1 MRAEV
6 QQRTEPIEQFVM
18 WIKQT
23 VDSIF
28 ANRFTATGF
37 LSSILLAWIL
47 WRALTSPPAPLPGPD
62 FVKASGLARTFKP
75 LMEYSDTGMYQ
86 VHELQDTSIAVWD
99 LGESVRAANITSG
112 PMIVN
117 ELDGLSTNLGTL
129 SMEITRFCAHVGGDV
144 DSYVCVYIPSCI
156 FSTDFH
162 TSVILVT
169 QWAKLNLESI
179 GQSTDGSVVTA
190 LDNVHSLLSSL
201 GLLESSDGS
210 MSWIGKS
217 LKAIFGLTPRQK
229 SALTLHHTFN
239 EVLNTLEDAIKNEL
253 NMAAELFKIFES
265 IDKQF
270 DNLHRVVA
278 REQDQQERELDQELA
293 SLWVQLMSSRK
304 SVIMEKFQR
313 NKELLSTL
321 RTRTVSNKKML
332 AQHNHGLVALKAGLE
347 VLRGKLVSPLIRSNG
362 SGAPS
367 IEKQIECLEG
377 TYKYLTEARQP
388 QKDGLFDSLR
398 AFANRQNPYTGRME
412 SRAIEGG
419 Y

>member
-6 QQRTEPIEQFVM
+6 QQRTEPIEQIVT
-18 WIKQT
+18 WVKQ
-23 VDSIF
+23 IF
-28 ANRFTATGF
+28 ADRFTATSF
-37 LSSILLAWIL
+37 LSSILFAWIL
-47 WRALTSPPAPLPGPD
+47 WRALTSPPTPLPGPD

-112 PMIVN
+112 SMIVR
-117 ELDGLSTNLGTL
+117 ELDGLSANLGTL

-144 DSYVCVYIPSCI
+144 DSYVHIYIPTCI
-156 FSTDFH
+156 SVLIFP

-179 GQSTDGSVVTA
+179 GQSADGSVVTA

-217 LKAIFGLTPRQK
+217 LKVIFGLTPRQK

-313 NKELLSTL
+313 NKDLLSTL

-362 SGAPS
+362 SGTPS

>member
-1 MRAEV
+1 M
-6 QQRTEPIEQFVM
+6 
-18 WIKQT
+18 
-23 VDSIF
+23 
-28 ANRFTATGF
+28 
-37 LSSILLAWIL
+37 
-47 WRALTSPPAPLPGPD
+47 
-62 FVKASGLARTFKP
+62 
-75 LMEYSDTGMYQ
+75 
-86 VHELQDTSIAVWD
+86 
-99 LGESVRAANITSG
+99 
-112 PMIVN
+112 
-117 ELDGLSTNLGTL
+117 
-129 SMEITRFCAHVGGDV
+129 
-144 DSYVCVYIPSCI
+144 
-156 FSTDFH
+156 
-162 TSVILVT
+162 ILVT

-179 GQSTDGSVVTA
+179 GQSADGSVVTA

-217 LKAIFGLTPRQK
+217 LKVIFGLTPRQK

-377 TYKYLTEARQP
+377 TYRYLTEARQP